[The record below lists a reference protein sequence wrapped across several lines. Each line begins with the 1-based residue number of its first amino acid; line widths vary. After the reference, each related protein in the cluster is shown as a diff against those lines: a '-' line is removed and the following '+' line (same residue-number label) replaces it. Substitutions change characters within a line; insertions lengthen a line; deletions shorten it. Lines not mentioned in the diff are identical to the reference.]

1 MKLNINGVRG
11 DEMMTDSKPE
21 PDTNPKAER
30 AETRKLAERI
40 RKMTGKRR
48 GVEAA
53 HAVRQREVTGMGRGF
68 RLASEF
74 VAAIF
79 VGTGIGWI
87 LDSLLNTIPIFFIV
101 FMMTGFAA
109 GVRNVIRTAAEMNAE
124 APQPD
129 PASLAPVDDEEDD

>member
-1 MKLNINGVRG
+1 
-11 DEMMTDSKPE
+11 MTDSTPE
-21 PDTNPKAER
+21 PDKDLRVAR
-30 AETRKLAERI
+30 AETRSLAERI
-40 RKMTGKRR
+40 RKMSGSRR

-53 HAVRQREVTGMGRGF
+53 QAVRQREVTGMGRGF

-87 LDSLLNTIPIFFIV
+87 LDSWLNTMPIFFIV
-101 FMMTGFAA
+101 FMLTGFAA

-129 PASLAPVDDEEDD
+129 PATLAPVDDDEDI